1 MSSSVHRPCV
11 SRDFASQLAKKF
23 FNVERISE
31 IKELSSYS
39 DRNFYVRGRR
49 NELCKIQETAEQR
62 EYVLKILNSTDSEHG
77 EFVDAENEAMTFL
90 RERGFPCPLLFPVKG
105 SSEMKMLVQIP
116 LYNNDSFGEALSFM
130 KEDANSRNEWCV
142 IRLISFLP
150 GVTAESFG
158 KFNCENLFIIGQFV
172 GKLSQ
177 TLQVRTVYQLCCIIV
192 QCCITD
198 CFVNLPVPYI
208 FLPY

>member
-11 SRDFASQLAKKF
+11 SQVFASHLAKKF

-49 NELCKIQETAEQR
+49 NESCKIQETAEQR
-62 EYVLKILNSTDSEHG
+62 EYVLKILNSTDSRHG
-77 EFVDAENEAMTFL
+77 EFVDAENEAMAFL

-105 SSEMKMLVQIP
+105 SLEMKILVQIP
-116 LYNNDSFGEALSFM
+116 WNNHDSFGEALSFM
-130 KEDANSRNEWCV
+130 KEDANRNEWCFV
-142 IRLISFLP
+142 RLISFLP

-158 KFNCENLFIIGQFV
+158 KFNCENLFNIGQFV
-172 GKLSQ
+172 GNLSQ
-177 TLQVRTVYQLCCIIV
+177 TLQVCIVICTVYERAA
-192 QCCITD
+192 
-198 CFVNLPVPYI
+198 FE
-208 FLPY
+208 